1 MTNRVLITGLGCVSG
16 LGRGVGVNW
25 ERVRGG
31 DGAIRPLEP
40 PAPEG
45 IAAWFDDDKAHE
57 AVGQSLQR
65 SALHRSALLGNVDPE
80 RLRRLGKLD
89 RLSSFALEAGLEA
102 VTHAGLLAHPALVQR
117 TAILLG
123 CGSGGNGTI
132 ETAYERLFA
141 AGQSRVH
148 PQTIPS
154 SMIAAPAAQLS
165 MLLGV
170 HGPVLTL
177 SGACASSAQ
186 ALGEAMH
193 MIRAGRADVVIA
205 GGAEACL
212 TRGSLTGWQSLGV
225 LAPDTCRPFSRDRRG
240 MVLGEGAAVLVL
252 ESERHAHARGARVLG
267 ELAGYGVSSDATHMT
282 APDVEGIAAAIRAA
296 HEDAGIGI
304 DTPALVSAHGTG
316 TALNDPAEAAAMHR
330 VYGPALAHHRVIATK
345 SAHGHMIGATGA
357 IEFLL
362 GLVALSEGIAP
373 PVLNHLGPDPDC
385 DLPLVLAAQEFAPDV
400 LVSNSF
406 AFGGLN
412 AVLVG
417 RRA

>member
-1 MTNRVLITGLGCVSG
+1 MTERVLVTGLGCVSG
-16 LGRGVGVNW
+16 LGYGTAENW
-25 ERVRGG
+25 RRVR
-31 DGAIRPLEP
+31 DGRGAVRAFEP
-40 PAPEG
+40 PAPAG
-45 IAAWFDDDKAHE
+45 VAAWIADE
-57 AVGQSLQR
+57 AAGPPFLNDVET
-65 SALHRSALLGNVDPE
+65 E
-80 RLRRLGKLD
+80 RLRRLGRLD
-89 RLSSFALEAGLEA
+89 RLSIFALEAGLEA
-102 VTHAGLLAHPALVQR
+102 VADAGLMEHPSLSQR
-117 TAILLG
+117 TAIVLG
-123 CGSGGNGTI
+123 CGSGGNATI

-141 AGQSRVH
+141 NNQAKVH

-165 MLLGV
+165 IALGV
-170 HGPVLTL
+170 RGSVLTL

-193 MIRAGRADVVIA
+193 MIRSRRADVVIA

-252 ESERHAHARGARVLG
+252 ESERHALARGAHIHG
-267 ELAGYGVSSDATHMT
+267 ELAGYGTSSDAAHMT

-296 HEDAGIGI
+296 HEDAGVPPEA
-304 DTPALVSAHGTG
+304 PALLSAHGTG
-316 TALNDPAEAAAMHR
+316 TALNDPAETAAMR
-330 VYGPALAHHRVIATK
+330 EVYGSALACHRVIATK

-357 IEFLL
+357 MEFLL
-362 GLVALSEGIAP
+362 GLMALSERTAP
-373 PVLNHLGPDPDC
+373 PVLNYLGSDPEC
-385 DLPLVLAAQEFAPDV
+385 DLPLVLQPEAFEPEV
-400 LVSNSF
+400 LVSSSF

>member
-1 MTNRVLITGLGCVSG
+1 MTGRVLVTGLGCVSG
-16 LGRGVGVNW
+16 LGCGVAANWRGVREG
-25 ERVRGG
+25 R
-31 DGAIRPLEP
+31 GAIRPLEP
-40 PAPEG
+40 PAPSG
-45 IAAWFDDDKAHE
+45 IAAWVGEDALPGPMLGALE
-57 AVGQSLQR
+57 A
-65 SALHRSALLGNVDPE
+65 E
-80 RLRRLGKLD
+80 RLRPLGRLD
-89 RLSSFALEAGLEA
+89 RLSTFALEAGLEA
-102 VTHAGLLAHPALVQR
+102 VADAGLAGHPSLARR

-123 CGSGGNGTI
+123 CGSGGNATI

-141 AGQSRVH
+141 RDQPKVH

-154 SMIAAPAAQLS
+154 SMMAAPAAHLS
-165 MLLGV
+165 MALGV

-193 MIRAGRADVVIA
+193 MIRAGRADVAIA

-212 TRGSLTGWQSLGV
+212 TRGSLAGWQSLGV
-225 LAPDTCRPFSRDRRG
+225 LAPDACRPFSRDRRG

-252 ESERHAHARGARVLG
+252 ESERHALARGARVHG
-267 ELAGYGVSSDATHMT
+267 ELAGCGLSSDAGHMT
-282 APDVEGIAAAIRAA
+282 APDVEGIAAAIRSA
-296 HEDAGIGI
+296 HEDAGIGFGAA
-304 DTPALVSAHGTG
+304 ALVSAHGTG
-316 TALNDPAEAAAMHR
+316 TALNDPAETAAMHK
-330 VYGPALAHHRVIATK
+330 VYGPALARHRVIATK

-357 IEFLL
+357 MEFLI
-362 GLVALSEGIAP
+362 GLLALAGKVAP

-385 DLPLVLAAQEFAPDV
+385 DLPLALQPEDFEAEI
-400 LVSNSF
+400 LVSSSF